1 MVRLGE
7 RDSSME
13 SCTQNWDLTLF
24 GLKEIQCPS
33 KHTQIILAYQEST
46 IGCLSRHLRRV
57 ACNSS

>member
-24 GLKEIQCPS
+24 GLKETQCPS

-46 IGCLSRHLRRV
+46 I
-57 ACNSS
+57 